1 MDKKRLKCSKCGCD
15 ELHFVNVP
23 YSVKGESG
31 ILDTLKIFAWILLII
46 GIMLSFISIITFTQ
60 TTLKTLQFNLTIF
73 IISIALTVFNILSIV
88 TLNVIK
94 YFIPYKNENKKEYI
108 CPCCGNVD
116 AIENAIKNTD
126 DTASS

>member
-23 YSVKGESG
+23 YSVKGNAGIISLFQAISWILTVLSFFIFLRLGTQSG
-31 ILDTLKIFAWILLII
+31 AEEILLII
-46 GIMLSFISIITFTQ
+46 GAMFFATIIFG
-60 TTLKTLQFNLTIF
+60 TTAVILTTI
-73 IISIALTVFNILSIV
+73 TH
-88 TLNVIK
+88 
-94 YFIPYKNENKKEYI
+94 FIPYKNNNKINYI

>member
-23 YSVKGESG
+23 YSEKGEAG
-31 ILDTLKIFAWILLII
+31 IISLFQAISWILTVLSFLLFLWLGIQPGADQILLIVI
-46 GIMLSFISIITFTQ
+46 GVVFFATIIFG
-60 TTLKTLQFNLTIF
+60 TTAVILTAI
-73 IISIALTVFNILSIV
+73 TH
-88 TLNVIK
+88 
-94 YFIPYKNENKKEYI
+94 FIPYKNDNRINYI

-126 DTASS
+126 DTADS